1 MIAKNKKKLEISLL
15 ICWILTLL
23 SINSNLYGVN
33 EYANYQIYS
42 FKKIIILFNYLRF
55 HLPFVI
61 LIFLTSLFFFI
72 KKKFNFILCIF
83 FFYFF
88 YQLILLVFLN
98 DGINERVQTVLG
110 KKIVNYQL
118 IVNAISTLLIFYYS
132 NIIKFKNFYK
142 KLLIIAMTFIAL
154 ISIFFSIQLILE
166 LFSQKETY
174 FLYISTTLR
183 AEQLTLMQAN
193 PRVTGLSRMIL
204 LIFFLFYFI
213 NISEPKSKLIKYFT
227 FVVLFICI
235 FLIYGM
241 QSRGSWI
248 GILLL
253 ILMNI
258 FFYKEKVKKKIFTF
272 IVLIVLPIVTFHLFG
287 KIKSHYFTGAV
298 TVATENQ
305 ENVTTENQENVT
317 TENHEKLMKK
327 QERLTTNYSTSGR
340 TEIWR
345 NILVIV
351 IEEKIIL
358 GKGPQAD
365 RYLLTNYIDRN
376 KNIINFFVYENN
388 ASNAILYS
396 YLCAGVFGLF
406 AIIFIYANFLKLIYK
421 NIFIKKNFFRNN
433 ILHNFSIVTSS
444 YLIIRSIFENS
455 FSVFSVDFMFLILCY
470 FIISERNNKSVKK
483 IY

>member
-23 SINSNLYGVN
+23 SINSNLHGVN
-33 EYANYQIYS
+33 EYANYQAYS
-42 FKKIIILFNYLRF
+42 FKKIIISFNYLRF
-55 HLPFVI
+55 YLPFVI

-72 KKKFNFILCIF
+72 KKKFNLILFIF

-98 DGINERVQTVLG
+98 DGRNERVQTVLG
-110 KKIVNYQL
+110 DKIKNYQL

-142 KLLIIAMTFIAL
+142 KLFIIAITFIAL
-154 ISIFFSIQLILE
+154 ISIFFCIQLILE
-166 LFSQKETY
+166 FIFQKETY
-174 FLYISTTLR
+174 YFYVSKTLA
-183 AEQLTLMQAN
+183 AEQLSLLQAN
-193 PRVTGLSRMIL
+193 PRITGLSRMIL

-213 NISEPKSKLIKYFT
+213 NISEQKSKLIRYFT
-227 FVVLFICI
+227 FTILFICI
-235 FLIYGM
+235 FFIYGM

-258 FFYKEKVKKKIFTF
+258 FFYKEKVRKKIFTF
-272 IVLIVLPIVTFHLFG
+272 IVLIVLPIVTFHLFV
-287 KIKSHYFTGAV
+287 KIKSYYFTEMTLSKEINQKM
-298 TVATENQ
+298 TVLKEKDQ
-305 ENVTTENQENVT
+305 
-317 TENHEKLMKK
+317 EKLIHQK
-327 QERLTTNYSTSGR
+327 ERLTSNYSTSGR

-345 NILVIV
+345 NILLIA

-365 RYLLTNYIDRN
+365 RYLLTNYIDKN
-376 KNIINFFVYENN
+376 KEIINFVVYENN

-406 AIIFIYANFLKLIYK
+406 AIIFIYANFVTIIYK

-433 ILHNFSIVTSS
+433 ILYNFSIVTLS
-444 YLIIRSIFENS
+444 YLLIRSIFENS
-455 FSVFSVDFMFLILCY
+455 FSLFSVDFMFLILCY
-470 FIISERNNKSVKK
+470 FIISERNNKSIKRFIKK
-483 IY
+483 I

>member
-42 FKKIIILFNYLRF
+42 FKKIIISFNYLRF
-55 HLPFVI
+55 YLPFVI

-72 KKKFNFILCIF
+72 KKKFKFILCIF

-110 KKIVNYQL
+110 KKIGNYQL

-142 KLLIIAMTFIAL
+142 KLLIIAMTFITL
-154 ISIFFSIQLILE
+154 ISIFFCIQLILE
-166 LFSQKETY
+166 FFSQKETY
-174 FLYISTTLR
+174 YFYISKTLA

-193 PRVTGLSRMIL
+193 PRITGLSRMIL

-213 NISEPKSKLIKYFT
+213 NISEPKSKFIKYFT
-227 FVVLFICI
+227 FIVLFICI
-235 FLIYGM
+235 FFIYGM
-241 QSRGSWI
+241 QSRGSWL

-287 KIKSHYFTGAV
+287 KIKSHYFAGAI

-305 ENVTTENQENVT
+305 ENQENQE
-317 TENHEKLMKK
+317 KLIKK
-327 QERLTTNYSTSGR
+327 QERLTSNYSTSGR

-376 KNIINFFVYENN
+376 KNITNFLVYENN

-406 AIIFIYANFLKLIYK
+406 AIIFIYANFVKLIYK
-421 NIFIKKNFFRNN
+421 NIFIKKNFFQNN

-455 FSVFSVDFMFLILCY
+455 FSVFSVDFMFFILCY
-470 FIISERNNKSVKK
+470 FIISERNIKSVKN